1 MAKELFKEA
10 FQYAMKELEKE
21 FKEKNNEDEFSL
33 WFKMKYVEDSIDTIT
48 VSVLSD
54 FMNTMISSKGYF
66 DLLQKKLK
74 EITGQNLKIKCLV
87 DKENTEKIRRRLRR
101 DKSKIRRR

>member
-33 WFKMKYVEDSIDTIT
+33 WFNMKYVED
-48 VSVLSD
+48 
-54 FMNTMISSKGYF
+54 
-66 DLLQKKLK
+66 
-74 EITGQNLKIKCLV
+74 
-87 DKENTEKIRRRLRR
+87 
-101 DKSKIRRR
+101 